1 MSLSINVF
9 KDKTISRIYI
19 EITTISFTF
28 QNSSIKVHQVNL
40 DGTPWFKGK
49 DVAGFLGYSNTKQA
63 IKDHVENDDKRLLCE
78 VCSRV
83 LTTDQKNTIYIN
95 EAGVR
100 RLVVKSQ
107 KPQASKLAREL
118 GIKEETRYLRHD

>member
-1 MSLSINVF
+1 MS
-9 KDKTISRIYI
+9 
-19 EITTISFTF
+19 ITFSF
-28 QNSSIKVHQVNL
+28 QNSSIKVHQVSL

-83 LTTDQKNTIYIN
+83 LTTNQKCN
-95 EAGVR
+95 
-100 RLVVKSQ
+100 L
-107 KPQASKLAREL
+107 
-118 GIKEETRYLRHD
+118 H